1 MKVKARSGSG
11 YLYQTAT
18 LVRAE
23 HGSALGIWAREI
35 DPSSSVSVKKPT
47 YFVWG
52 STLATYALCKE
63 VMWRNQ
69 QCPCIGFEV
78 LRSID
83 VIRYLIM

>member
-1 MKVKARSGSG
+1 MEVKARSGSG

-23 HGSALGIWAREI
+23 HGSALGIWARRV
-35 DPSSSVSVKKPT
+35 DPSCLSRKPT

-52 STLATYALCKE
+52 STLATYAMCKE